1 MSEEELLAKIQELRR
16 IIEELED
23 ENGALWEM
31 LDEIEKSDK
40 AAWEAFQSS
49 EADIFVDLAGKLG
62 NTGEA

>member
-1 MSEEELLAKIQELRR
+1 MA
-16 IIEELED
+16 EELED